1 MSPTLAEVAAA
12 SAAWVWLPDFA
23 VTVETD
29 EYLVVRYPDWFEE
42 PLMLTRLRPRRPAA
56 VVVDEVLERARELG
70 PREILCWV
78 PSDAAPG
85 VEALL
90 AERGT
95 PAQTV
100 DVLARDLTSGGPGG
114 SVPADVELRWVAD
127 VETLRDFE
135 EVAAEVFGGSLPP
148 DDLLEHEAARA
159 TLALATGAAGRVVAC
174 VDGTPV
180 GAAGLTLTDGV
191 ARLWGGAVRRSHRRR
206 GLYRAL
212 LDARLAWGVEHGA
225 RFALVKG
232 RVETSAPILR
242 RAGFA
247 TYGQERSY
255 RLPLAQAGS

>member
-1 MSPTLAEVAAA
+1 MSPTLAEVTAA

-42 PLMLTRLRPRRPAA
+42 PLMLTRLLPRRRPA
-56 VVVDEVLERARELG
+56 VVLDEALERARELG
-70 PREILCWV
+70 PSEILCWV
-78 PSDAAPG
+78 PPDAAAG
-85 VEALL
+85 VEAML

-100 DVLARDLTSGGPGG
+100 DVLARDLSAGGPDAPL
-114 SVPADVELRWVAD
+114 SADLELRWVAD
-127 VETLRDFE
+127 VGTLRDYE
-135 EVAAEVFGGSLPP
+135 GVAAEVFGGSLPP
-148 DDLLEHEAARA
+148 DDHLEHEAARA
-159 TLALATGAAGRVVAC
+159 TLALATGAAGRAVAY
-174 VDGTPV
+174 VDAMPV
-180 GAAGLTLTDGV
+180 GAGGLTLTDGV
-191 ARLWGGAVRRSHRRR
+191 ARLWGGAVRESHRRR
-206 GLYRAL
+206 GIYRAL

-255 RLPLAQAGS
+255 RLPLAHRRS